1 MSRKTVL
8 YIILFFLYMGFNPF
22 RIIGMNELKAEIV
35 QIQPFPQSELIS
47 TSNGFNNN
55 ALAQRTF
62 RNPPKVSYDE
72 ILKFYQNQLVSE
84 GWEMDRLIIKTT
96 RGMPK
101 RVFYKNKT
109 ILYVEMSEVGQAHSV
124 GLVRDINLF
133 GFVKDPRR

>member
-1 MSRKTVL
+1 
-8 YIILFFLYMGFNPF
+8 
-22 RIIGMNELKAEIV
+22 
-35 QIQPFPQSELIS
+35 
-47 TSNGFNNN
+47 
-55 ALAQRTF
+55 
-62 RNPPKVSYDE
+62 
-72 ILKFYQNQLVSE
+72 
-84 GWEMDRLIIKTT
+84 MDRLIIKTT